1 MPPQQQRRYYNMAS
15 RVSHMA
21 GVCHFAGA
29 PNKISVTAVATKI
42 CEPRQTLHEFRPIHR
57 CSSHR
62 VHSFWVCELVC
73 LVSRFFYEQTGF
85 SKEQCCVALPTIGIF
100 FKRKRTL
107 SALFASDS

>member
-42 CEPRQTLHEFRPIHR
+42 CEPRQTLHEFRPKFTDVLH
-57 CSSHR
+57 
-62 VHSFWVCELVC
+62 
-73 LVSRFFYEQTGF
+73 TGF
-85 SKEQCCVALPTIGIF
+85 IASGFVSLFVWLVGFFMSKLVLAKNNVVLPY
-100 FKRKRTL
+100 L
-107 SALFASDS
+107 L